1 MKERIRIALIGCG
14 RFCQFFVPLF
24 QAHPFVEE
32 VYVCDERQERVQEY
46 VDRFHV
52 KAIDSFETALKR
64 KDINAIGI
72 FTPRTTHGPMAITAL
87 KHGKNVYSAVP
98 CAVSIDEIFEIE
110 RLVRETGLTYSMGE
124 TGYYRAAS
132 CFCRREFA
140 KGTFGKFVYAEA
152 QYNHDI
158 RNMEQSFRSS
168 GGEEWKKYAGI
179 PPMFYPTHSTSMI
192 LSTLPGVHA
201 KKVVAFG
208 FRGSPRTDIFGT
220 DGQNL
225 YNNPFSNTA
234 MLLELSNGGLARV
247 SENRCLG
254 WRAPE
259 TYISQFYGTD
269 GGYEFSVA
277 RHHLSRWDPEHHG
290 AVIMKDV
297 TEELQPENVSKLINM
312 DYSLAI
318 QAIANSGGLLVNTPI
333 PDVIGKAASSDTS
346 PVQPIDR
353 LPEEYR
359 ALKNGHN
366 GTHQFLIDDFCRAV
380 ETGKLSPTNIWEVAR
395 YNIPGLLAH
404 QSALQGGVTLEVP
417 DLGAPPKTWK
427 VLWQDESEKLN

>member
-1 MKERIRIALIGCG
+1 MKERIKIALIGCG

-24 QAHPFVEE
+24 KAHPFVEE
-32 VYVCDERQERVQEY
+32 VYVCDLRRERAEEY
-46 VDRFHV
+46 AQRFGV
-52 KAIDSFETALKR
+52 KVIDSYEEALSR
-64 KDINAIGI
+64 SDINAIGI
-72 FTPRTTHGPMAITAL
+72 FTTRTQHGPMAIQSL
-87 KHGKNVYSAVP
+87 KAGKHVYSSVP
-98 CAVSIDEIFEIE
+98 CATNIEDIFEIE

-124 TGYYRAAS
+124 TGYYRAAT

-140 KGTFGKFVYAEA
+140 KGTFGKFVYAES

-168 GGEEWKKYAGI
+168 GGEDWKQYAGI

-192 LSTLPGVHA
+192 LSSMPGVYA

-208 FRGSPRTDIFGT
+208 YRGSPRTDIYGT
-220 DGQNL
+220 EGQNL

-234 MLLELSNGGLARV
+234 MMLELSNGGIARV

-277 RHHLSRWDPEHHG
+277 HHHLATWDPENPG

-297 TEELQPENVSKLINM
+297 TNELQPANVAKLISM
-312 DYSLAI
+312 DYPLAI
-318 QAIANSGGLLVNTPI
+318 QAIANSGGLLVNVPI
-333 PDVIGKAASSDTS
+333 PDVIGQAASVETS
-346 PVQPIDR
+346 PVQPVDR
-353 LPEEYR
+353 LPEEYK
-359 ALKNGHN
+359 ALENGHN

-404 QSALQGGVTLEVP
+404 QSALQGGVTLDVP
-417 DLGAPPKTWK
+417 DLGEPPKDWK
-427 VLWQDESEKLN
+427 VLWQDE